1 MANLLLPGCGK
12 SVLAAHLA
20 EEASVDTV
28 VLRYFGGSART
39 SSLSAT
45 ASFAV
50 SLTKSLFTNVEI
62 TQHDRFTAVLDRVL
76 RLARDYSVIEC
87 PLSELLD
94 VLNRLIDLLPT
105 FTLIVDGL
113 DESIHPYSR
122 GSDDVINLLSYIY
135 GLVLRPEARVILLAR
150 AGALSGEVFANTLQL
165 DMDENAN
172 HADVTHFIER
182 EIERNS
188 AQNEG
193 LRECKSKIITK
204 VSEGCHGMFLWARF
218 IMDSLKNAIDIDTI
232 DDILAKFPAQLADV
246 YKGQM
251 TEISDRLSDTEKAC
265 GRRIF
270 SLVASARESF
280 SPLEISDILALNT
293 SSNTVDKG
301 KKLINPTAAILKL
314 CAPLLIIIQD
324 RVQPVHAS
332 AREFLLTS
340 VFTSDEGDAELA
352 LKCLSKLSQRQY
364 KEWTY
369 PARLLRQN
377 IGSLKLPPMEP
388 NAEGVPKEADS
399 VAEDNEDHGLNES
412 VFYNYAC
419 LHWQEHLTAL
429 SNLSD
434 ELLAKLVEFLTGNEF
449 VTWAEVLMQL
459 KPKSGV
465 GAPIQVR
472 TELLKWHG
480 RLPPET
486 GRKIPISSYFA
497 NPYESLNVEFDKKG
511 GDKLLPFLPLVR
523 LGDYFNVGGVDDTDF
538 QRAYSY
544 KVIVASG
551 YEEVLG
557 SRHPRTLLAKT
568 EVFKEFFVQNRFD
581 EAASGL
587 RDLALIQQEV
597 IGEEATDYYFTL
609 QLLGLARKCIA
620 EFEQAVTT
628 LMTAAGGFRR
638 LSGDDATRTL
648 QTEMLIGQAKELTP
662 RFEEAYRS
670 YNDVLMVWV
679 PIGGNDHPFTLMLKT
694 SLGSVCRKL
703 RRFEQA
709 ESALRTSLDVRKNL
723 FTVRNTV
730 TIDSAIQLALLYY
743 DVGRSEEAIAEL
755 DLVSNPVYLEREFER
770 RCQIQH
776 IRARV
781 QFEAGHY
788 HEPREALE
796 RLLNE
801 ATGNGE
807 NENNRELL
815 WVRVTL
821 ADVLRYH
828 NKDDEALMLFSDL
841 VSPRPSKALPPATR
855 HANED
860 HHFPSDLTDEP
871 EPPAQLTLAETA
883 VRLVKDA
890 MPDEADELLREVGLQ
905 WRRKKDFWVLEGGPL
920 TDTASMRPWRPPEP
934 DYQFIDLSCSD
945 KTTLWRSAAAQYR
958 QGKPR

>member
-1 MANLLLPGCGK
+1 MANFVLQGCGK

-20 EEASVDTV
+20 EKASVDTV
-28 VLRYFGGSART
+28 VLKYFGDSA
-39 SSLSAT
+39 SSLSTT

-50 SLTKSLFTNVEI
+50 SLLKSLLANVEI
-62 TQHDRFTAVLDRVL
+62 TQHAHFPAILDRVL

-87 PLSELLD
+87 PLFELLG
-94 VLNRLIDLLPT
+94 VLNRLIDLLPS

-122 GSDDVINLLSYIY
+122 GSGDLINLLNYIV
-135 GLVLRPEARVILLAR
+135 GDLVLRPEARVILFAR

-165 DMDENAN
+165 AMDEGAN
-172 HADVTHFIER
+172 HADIILFVER

-188 AQNEG
+188 TQNKG
-193 LRECKSKIITK
+193 LWERKSRIITK

-218 IMDSLKNAIDIDTI
+218 MMDSLKNAIDIDTI
-232 DDILAKFPAQLADV
+232 DETLAKFPTQLADV
-246 YKGQM
+246 YKSQM
-251 TEISDRLSDTEKAC
+251 TEIGDRLRGPEKAC

-293 SSNTVDKG
+293 SSNTVDEG
-301 KKLINPTAAILKL
+301 KRLINPTAAILKL
-314 CAPLLIIIQD
+314 CAPLLIILQD

-340 VFTSDEGDAELA
+340 EFASNEGDAELA

-377 IGSLKLPPMEP
+377 IGSLGLPQTESD
-388 NAEGVPKEADS
+388 AEGVLKEADGGT
-399 VAEDNEDHGLNES
+399 EDNEDHSLKES

-429 SNLSD
+429 SSISD

-449 VTWAEVLMQL
+449 VTWSEVLMQL

-472 TELLKWHG
+472 TQLLKWHG

-486 GRKIPISSYFA
+486 GRKIPISDYFV
-497 NPYESLNVEFDKKG
+497 NPYESLNVEFGEKG
-511 GDKLLPFLPLVR
+511 EDKLLPFLPFVR
-523 LGDYFNVGGVDDTDF
+523 LGDYFNVGGVNDTDF
-538 QRAYSY
+538 QKAYSY

-581 EAASGL
+581 EAANGL
-587 RDLALIQQEV
+587 QDLALIQQEV
-597 IGEEATDYYFTL
+597 IGEDATDYYFTL
-609 QLLGLARKCIA
+609 QLLGLALKCIT
-620 EFEQAVTT
+620 EFEQAITT
-628 LMTAAGGFRR
+628 LVTAAGGFRR
-638 LSGDDATRTL
+638 LSGEDATRTL

-662 RFEEAYRS
+662 RFEEAYRLYS
-670 YNDVLMVWV
+670 DVLTAWI
-679 PIGGNDHPFTLMLKT
+679 PIGGDDHPFTLMLKT

-703 RRFEQA
+703 QRFEQA
-709 ESALRTSLDVRKNL
+709 ESALRTSLDVRKDL
-723 FTVRNTV
+723 FTLENTV

-781 QFEAGHY
+781 QFEAGSY

-801 ATGNGE
+801 ATGDGKD
-807 NENNRELL
+807 ENNRELL

-828 NKDDEALMLFSDL
+828 HEDNEALILFSGL
-841 VSPRPSKALPPATR
+841 VSPRPSEALPPTTR
-855 HANED
+855 DASED
-860 HHFPSDLTDEP
+860 HPFPPDFADEP
-871 EPPAQLTLAETA
+871 EPPAQLKLAETA

-905 WRRKKDFWVLEGGPL
+905 WRRKRDFWILEGGPL

-934 DYQFIDLSCSD
+934 DYQFIDLSRSD
-945 KTTLWRSAAAQYR
+945 KTTLWR
-958 QGKPR
+958 